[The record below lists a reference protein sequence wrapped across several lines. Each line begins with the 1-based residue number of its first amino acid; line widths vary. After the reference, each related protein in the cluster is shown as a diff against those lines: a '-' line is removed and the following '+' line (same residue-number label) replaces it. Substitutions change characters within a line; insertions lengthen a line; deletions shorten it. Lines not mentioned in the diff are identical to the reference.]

1 METSTNSAAAPA
13 RPLGNHIL
21 KHNYSHSHHTH
32 SHHHSSTLSSTS
44 ILIII
49 ISAICAIVILAIFML
64 IVMLK
69 RLKSAKN
76 VSSSKD
82 NSSINNKTCWFV
94 ADTTVSFTSSPDV
107 KEGCLY
113 GSNMSQKPPRKHKGV
128 QVFTYKELE
137 VATDRFSEANV
148 IGNGGYGVVYKSVL
162 ADGTLAAIKMFR
174 REGKQGERA
183 FRIEVD
189 LLSRLHSPYLVELLG
204 YCADQHHRLL
214 IFEFMPNGTLQYH
227 LHHKQ
232 YQPLDWGT
240 RLRIALDC
248 ARALEFLH
256 ENTIPAVIHRD
267 FKCSNILLDQNFR
280 AKVSDFGF
288 AKMGSD
294 KINGQTLTRVV
305 GTSGYLAPEYA
316 STGKLTTKSDVYS
329 YGVVLLQLLTGRI
342 PVDTK
347 RPPGEHVL
355 VSWAL
360 PRLTNREKVVE
371 MVDPVLRGNYSKK
384 DLIQVAAIAAM
395 CVQPEAD
402 YRPLMTDVVQS
413 LIPLVKNLS
422 SVSSSA
428 SSRFHNHV
436 VSPRS

>member
-288 AKMGSD
+288 AKMGM
-294 KINGQTLTRVV
+294 
-305 GTSGYLAPEYA
+305 
-316 STGKLTTKSDVYS
+316 
-329 YGVVLLQLLTGRI
+329 LQLLLTGRI